1 MLANELGMQQLQL
14 QLGSLLCKRPADGCG
29 HHHHQ
34 CKHHHLHTRA
44 QQLEAKTTVESRG
57 DGVAGAGESRAHAT
71 ADGTFEAA
79 AQLVLQHS
87 SDGDDTEAAATEPQQ
102 VMAVRPE
109 RAGHHHAT
117 ELAAEAAAMVCIGSE
132 VLDALRSQGEVGVL
146 GRMTISKYLPMV

>member
-34 CKHHHLHTRA
+34 RKRHHLHTRA
-44 QQLEAKTTVESRG
+44 QQLEAKMTVW
-57 DGVAGAGESRAHAT
+57 RAEEMEWWVQVSQGLMPRH
-71 ADGTFEAA
+71 FEAA

-87 SDGDDTEAAATEPQQ
+87 GDGDNTEAAATEPQQ

-109 RAGHHHAT
+109 RAGHQHAT

-132 VLDALRSQGEVGVL
+132 VLDALRSQGKVGSWVE
-146 GRMTISKYLPMV
+146 